1 MRICMRF
8 FCVYER
14 IIVNMKNRT
23 IIGIVCIVLAL
34 VVTFAVAPI
43 VNRLSDGR
51 TDIVRL
57 KNDIV
62 QGYMIQESDIE
73 IVTVGSTGL
82 PANIITKKEAVV
94 GKFAACDLKAN
105 TDLLQSMIS
114 DKSDSAD
121 DVFHTLDGKKQA
133 ISITISSFAGGLS
146 GKLENGDIVSLVVFE
161 NETNEATIPGGL
173 TYVKVITTTTAEG
186 FDKDELTP
194 NEDGTYE
201 LPTTLTLLVNP
212 TQAKMLV
219 EYENRGVIHAD
230 LVYRGDSKTAQ
241 KFLDAQDLYFEL
253 LAEKEDEEPS
263 EPDENKPSGGNNI
276 IQDANDIIWGTNH
289 GGNNPTYNEEGGED

>member
-1 MRICMRF
+1 
-8 FCVYER
+8 
-14 IIVNMKNRT
+14 MKNRT
-23 IIGIVCIVLAL
+23 IVGIVCIMLAL
-34 VVTFAVAPI
+34 VVTFAVAPL
-43 VNRLSDGR
+43 VNKLSDSR

-62 QGYMIQESDIE
+62 QGHMIQESDIE
-73 IVTVGSTGL
+73 VVTVGSTGL
-82 PANIITKKEAVV
+82 PTNIITKKEAVV

-146 GKLENGDIVSLVVFE
+146 GKLENGDIVSLVIFE

-241 KFLDAQDLYFEL
+241 KFLDAQDLYFEM

-263 EPDENKPSGGNNI
+263 EPDENNPSGGNNI

>member
-1 MRICMRF
+1 
-8 FCVYER
+8 
-14 IIVNMKNRT
+14 MKNRT

-34 VVTFAVAPI
+34 VVTFAVAPL
-43 VNRLSDGR
+43 VNKLSDSR

-62 QGYMIQESDIE
+62 QGHMIQESDIE
-73 IVTVGSTGL
+73 VVTVGNTGL
-82 PANIITKKEAVV
+82 PTNIIKKKEAVV

-105 TDLLQSMIS
+105 TDLLRSMIS

-121 DVFHTLDGKKQA
+121 DVFHTLDGTKQA

-146 GKLENGDIVSLVVFE
+146 GKLENGDIVSLVIFE
-161 NETNEATIPGGL
+161 NETNKATIPGGL

-253 LAEKEDEEPS
+253 LSEQEKDESE
-263 EPDENKPSGGNNI
+263 EPDETNPSGGNNI

>member
-1 MRICMRF
+1 MT
-8 FCVYER
+8 
-14 IIVNMKNRT
+14 NRT

-34 VVTFAVAPI
+34 VVTFAVAPL
-43 VNRLSDGR
+43 VNKLSDSR

-57 KNDIV
+57 KNDIA
-62 QGYMIQESDIE
+62 QGHMIQESDIE

-82 PANIITKKEAVV
+82 PTNIITKKEAAV

-105 TDLLQSMIS
+105 TDLLQSMVS
-114 DKSDSAD
+114 DKSDRAD

-146 GKLENGDIVSLVVFE
+146 GKLANGDIVSLVIFE
-161 NETNEATIPGGL
+161 NETSKATIPGGL

-186 FDKDELTP
+186 FDKDEVTP

-212 TQAKMLV
+212 EQAKMLV
-219 EYENRGVIHAD
+219 EYENRGVIHAA

-241 KFLDAQDLYFEL
+241 KFLDAQDLYFEM
-253 LAEKEDEEPS
+253 LAEQEDEGS
-263 EPDENKPSGGNNI
+263 TEPDDSQPSGGNNI

>member
-1 MRICMRF
+1 
-8 FCVYER
+8 
-14 IIVNMKNRT
+14 MKNRT

-34 VVTFAVAPI
+34 VVTFAVAPL
-43 VNRLSDGR
+43 VNKLSDSR

-57 KNDIV
+57 KSDIV
-62 QGYMIQESDIE
+62 QGHMIQESDIE

-121 DVFHTLDGKKQA
+121 DVFHTLDGTKQA

-146 GKLENGDIVSLVVFE
+146 GKLENGDIVSLVIFE
-161 NETNEATIPGGL
+161 NETNKATIPGGL

-241 KFLDAQDLYFEL
+241 KFLDAQELYFEL
-253 LAEKEDEEPS
+253 LSEQEKDESE
-263 EPDENKPSGGNNI
+263 EPDETNPSGGNNI

>member
-1 MRICMRF
+1 
-8 FCVYER
+8 
-14 IIVNMKNRT
+14 MKNRT

-34 VVTFAVAPI
+34 VVTFAVAPL
-43 VNRLSDGR
+43 VNKLSDSR

-62 QGYMIQESDIE
+62 QGHMIQESDIE
-73 IVTVGSTGL
+73 VVTVGSTGL
-82 PANIITKKEAVV
+82 PTNIITKKEAVV

-121 DVFHTLDGKKQA
+121 DVFHTLDGTKQA

-241 KFLDAQDLYFEL
+241 KFLDAQDLYFEML
-253 LAEKEDEEPS
+253 SEQEDEETS
-263 EPDENKPSGGNNI
+263 ESDENKPSGGNNI

>member
-1 MRICMRF
+1 
-8 FCVYER
+8 
-14 IIVNMKNRT
+14 MKNRT

-34 VVTFAVAPI
+34 VVTFAVAPL
-43 VNRLSDGR
+43 VNKLSDSR

-62 QGYMIQESDIE
+62 QGHMIQESDIE
-73 IVTVGSTGL
+73 VVTVGSTGL
-82 PANIITKKEAVV
+82 PTNIITKKDAVV

-146 GKLENGDIVSLVVFE
+146 GKLENGDIVSLVIFE

-241 KFLDAQDLYFEL
+241 KFLDAQDLYFEM
-253 LAEKEDEEPS
+253 LAEKEDEETT

>member
-1 MRICMRF
+1 
-8 FCVYER
+8 
-14 IIVNMKNRT
+14 MKNRT

-34 VVTFAVAPI
+34 VVTFAVAPL
-43 VNRLSDGR
+43 VNKLSDSR

-62 QGYMIQESDIE
+62 QGHMIQESDIE
-73 IVTVGSTGL
+73 VVTVGSTGL
-82 PANIITKKEAVV
+82 PTNIITKKEAVV

-146 GKLENGDIVSLVVFE
+146 GKLENGDIVSLVIFE

-186 FDKDELTP
+186 YDKDELTP

-241 KFLDAQDLYFEL
+241 KFLDAQDLYFEML
-253 LAEKEDEEPS
+253 SEQEDEETT

-289 GGNNPTYNEEGGED
+289 GGNNPTYNEEGGEN

>member
-1 MRICMRF
+1 
-8 FCVYER
+8 
-14 IIVNMKNRT
+14 MKNRT

-34 VVTFAVAPI
+34 VVTFAVAPL
-43 VNRLSDGR
+43 VNKLSDSR
-51 TDIVRL
+51 ADIVRL
-57 KNDIV
+57 KSDIA
-62 QGYMIQESDIE
+62 QGHMIQESDIE
-73 IVTVGSTGL
+73 VVTVGSTGL
-82 PANIITKKEAVV
+82 PTNIITKKEAVV

-146 GKLENGDIVSLVVFE
+146 GKLENGDIVSLVIFE

-241 KFLDAQDLYFEL
+241 KFLDAQDLYFEM
-253 LAEKEDEEPS
+253 LAEKEDEETA

>member
-1 MRICMRF
+1 
-8 FCVYER
+8 
-14 IIVNMKNRT
+14 MKNRT

-34 VVTFAVAPI
+34 VVTFAVAPL
-43 VNRLSDGR
+43 VNKLSDSR

-57 KNDIV
+57 KSDIV
-62 QGYMIQESDIE
+62 QGHMIQESDIE

-82 PANIITKKEAVV
+82 PTNIITKKEAVV

-146 GKLENGDIVSLVVFE
+146 GKLENGDIVSLVIFE
-161 NETNEATIPGGL
+161 NETNKATIPGGL

-253 LAEKEDEEPS
+253 LSEQEKDESE
-263 EPDENKPSGGNNI
+263 EPDETNPSGGNNI

>member
-1 MRICMRF
+1 
-8 FCVYER
+8 
-14 IIVNMKNRT
+14 MKNRT

-34 VVTFAVAPI
+34 VVTFAVAPL
-43 VNRLSDGR
+43 VNKLSGSR

-62 QGYMIQESDIE
+62 QGHMIQESDIE
-73 IVTVGSTGL
+73 VVTVGSTGL
-82 PANIITKKEAVV
+82 PTNIITKKEAVV

-146 GKLENGDIVSLVVFE
+146 GKLENGDIVSLVIFE
-161 NETNEATIPGGL
+161 NETNKATIPGGL

-253 LAEKEDEEPS
+253 LSEQEKDESE
-263 EPDENKPSGGNNI
+263 EPDETNPSGGNNI

>member
-1 MRICMRF
+1 
-8 FCVYER
+8 
-14 IIVNMKNRT
+14 MKNRT

-34 VVTFAVAPI
+34 VVTFAVAPL
-43 VNRLSDGR
+43 VNKLSDSR

-57 KNDIV
+57 KSDIV
-62 QGYMIQESDIE
+62 QGHMIQESDIE

-121 DVFHTLDGKKQA
+121 DVFHTLDGTKQA

-146 GKLENGDIVSLVVFE
+146 GKLENGDIVSLVIYE
-161 NETNEATIPGGL
+161 NETNKATIPGGL

-253 LAEKEDEEPS
+253 LSEQEKDESE
-263 EPDENKPSGGNNI
+263 EPDETNPSGGNNI

-289 GGNNPTYNEEGGED
+289 GGNSFI

>member
-1 MRICMRF
+1 
-8 FCVYER
+8 
-14 IIVNMKNRT
+14 MKNRT

-34 VVTFAVAPI
+34 VVTFAVAPL
-43 VNRLSDGR
+43 VNKLSDSR

-57 KNDIV
+57 KSDIV
-62 QGYMIQESDIE
+62 QGHMIQESDIE
-73 IVTVGSTGL
+73 VVTVSSTGL
-82 PANIITKKEAVV
+82 PTNIITKKEAVV

-121 DVFHTLDGKKQA
+121 DVFHTLDGTKQA

-146 GKLENGDIVSLVVFE
+146 GKLENGDIVSLVIFE
-161 NETNEATIPGGL
+161 NETNKATIPGGL

-253 LAEKEDEEPS
+253 LAEKEDQETA
-263 EPDENKPSGGNNI
+263 EPDENNPSGGNNI

>member
-1 MRICMRF
+1 
-8 FCVYER
+8 
-14 IIVNMKNRT
+14 MKNRT

-34 VVTFAVAPI
+34 VVTFAVAPL
-43 VNRLSDGR
+43 VNKLSDSR

-62 QGYMIQESDIE
+62 QGHMIQESDIE
-73 IVTVGSTGL
+73 VVTVGSTGL
-82 PANIITKKEAVV
+82 PTNIITKKEAVV

-241 KFLDAQDLYFEL
+241 RFLDAQDLYFEM
-253 LAEKEDEEPS
+253 LAEKEVEETT

>member
-1 MRICMRF
+1 
-8 FCVYER
+8 
-14 IIVNMKNRT
+14 MKNRT

-34 VVTFAVAPI
+34 VVTFAVAPL
-43 VNRLSDGR
+43 VNKLSDSR

-62 QGYMIQESDIE
+62 QGHMIQESDIE
-73 IVTVGSTGL
+73 VVTVGSTGL
-82 PANIITKKEAVV
+82 PTNILTKKEAVV

-146 GKLENGDIVSLVVFE
+146 GKLENGDIVSLVIFE

-241 KFLDAQDLYFEL
+241 KFLDAQDLYFEM
-253 LAEKEDEEPS
+253 LAEKEDEETT

>member
-1 MRICMRF
+1 
-8 FCVYER
+8 
-14 IIVNMKNRT
+14 MKNRT

-34 VVTFAVAPI
+34 VVTFAVAPL
-43 VNRLSDGR
+43 VNKLSDSR

-62 QGYMIQESDIE
+62 QGHMIQESDIE
-73 IVTVGSTGL
+73 VVTVGSTGL
-82 PANIITKKEAVV
+82 PTNIITKKEAVV

-121 DVFHTLDGKKQA
+121 DVFHTLDGTKQA

-146 GKLENGDIVSLVVFE
+146 GKLENGDIVSLVIFE

-241 KFLDAQDLYFEL
+241 KFLDAQDLYFEM
-253 LAEKEDEEPS
+253 LAEKEDEEPT
-263 EPDENKPSGGNNI
+263 EPDENNPSGGNNI

>member
-1 MRICMRF
+1 
-8 FCVYER
+8 
-14 IIVNMKNRT
+14 MKNRT
-23 IIGIVCIVLAL
+23 IIGIVCIVFAF
-34 VVTFAVAPI
+34 VVTFAVAPL
-43 VNRLSDGR
+43 VNKLSDSR

-62 QGYMIQESDIE
+62 QGHLIQENDIE
-73 IVTVGSTGL
+73 VVTVSSTGL
-82 PANIITKKEAVV
+82 PTNIITKKEAVV

-121 DVFHTLDGKKQA
+121 DVFHTLDGSKQA

-146 GKLENGDIVSLVVFE
+146 GKLENGDIVSLVIFE

-230 LVYRGDSKTAQ
+230 LVYRGDSETAQ
-241 KFLDAQDLYFEL
+241 KFLDAQDLYFEML
-253 LAEKEDEEPS
+253 SEQAKDES
-263 EPDENKPSGGNNI
+263 VEPDETNPSSGNNI

>member
-1 MRICMRF
+1 
-8 FCVYER
+8 
-14 IIVNMKNRT
+14 MKNRT

-34 VVTFAVAPI
+34 VVTFAVAPL
-43 VNRLSDGR
+43 VNKLSDSR

-57 KNDIV
+57 KKDIV
-62 QGYMIQESDIE
+62 QGHMIQESDIE
-73 IVTVGSTGL
+73 VVTVGSTGL
-82 PANIITKKEAVV
+82 PTNIITKKEAVV

-121 DVFHTLDGKKQA
+121 DVFHTLDGTKQA

-241 KFLDAQDLYFEL
+241 KFLDAQDLYFEM
-253 LAEKEDEEPS
+253 LAEKEDEETT

-289 GGNNPTYNEEGGED
+289 GGNNPTYSEEGGED

>member
-1 MRICMRF
+1 
-8 FCVYER
+8 
-14 IIVNMKNRT
+14 MKNRT

-34 VVTFAVAPI
+34 VVTFAVAPL
-43 VNRLSDGR
+43 VNKLSDSR

-62 QGYMIQESDIE
+62 QGHMIQESDIE
-73 IVTVGSTGL
+73 VVTVGSTGL
-82 PANIITKKEAVV
+82 PTNIITKKEAVV
-94 GKFAACDLKAN
+94 GKFAACDMKAN

-146 GKLENGDIVSLVVFE
+146 GKLENGDIVSLVIFE

-241 KFLDAQDLYFEL
+241 KFLDAQDLYFEM
-253 LAEKEDEEPS
+253 LAEKEDEETTD
-263 EPDENKPSGGNNI
+263 PDENNPSGGNNI

>member
-1 MRICMRF
+1 
-8 FCVYER
+8 
-14 IIVNMKNRT
+14 MKNRT

-34 VVTFAVAPI
+34 VVTFAVAPL
-43 VNRLSDGR
+43 VNKLSDSR

-62 QGYMIQESDIE
+62 QGHMIQESDIE
-73 IVTVGSTGL
+73 VVTVGSTGL
-82 PANIITKKEAVV
+82 PTNIITKKDAVV

-146 GKLENGDIVSLVVFE
+146 GKLENGDIVSLVIFE

-241 KFLDAQDLYFEL
+241 KFLDAQDLYFEM
-253 LAEKEDEEPS
+253 LAEKEDEETA

>member
-1 MRICMRF
+1 
-8 FCVYER
+8 
-14 IIVNMKNRT
+14 MKNRT

-34 VVTFAVAPI
+34 VVTFAVAPL
-43 VNRLSDGR
+43 VNKLSDSR

-62 QGYMIQESDIE
+62 QGHMIQESDIE
-73 IVTVGSTGL
+73 VVTVGSTGL
-82 PANIITKKEAVV
+82 PTNIITKKEAVV

-121 DVFHTLDGKKQA
+121 DVFHTLDGTKQA

-146 GKLENGDIVSLVVFE
+146 GKLENGDIVSLVIFE
-161 NETNEATIPGGL
+161 NETNKATIPGGL

-253 LAEKEDEEPS
+253 LSEQEKDESE
-263 EPDENKPSGGNNI
+263 EPDETNPSGGNNI

>member
-1 MRICMRF
+1 
-8 FCVYER
+8 
-14 IIVNMKNRT
+14 MKNRT

-34 VVTFAVAPI
+34 VVTFAVAPL
-43 VNRLSDGR
+43 VNKLSDSR

-62 QGYMIQESDIE
+62 QGHMIQESDIE
-73 IVTVGSTGL
+73 VVTVGSTGL
-82 PANIITKKEAVV
+82 PTNIITKKEAVV

-146 GKLENGDIVSLVVFE
+146 GKLENGDIVSLVIFE

-241 KFLDAQDLYFEL
+241 KFLDAQDLYFEM
-253 LAEKEDEEPS
+253 LAEQEKDES
-263 EPDENKPSGGNNI
+263 TEPDENKPSGGNNI

>member
-1 MRICMRF
+1 
-8 FCVYER
+8 
-14 IIVNMKNRT
+14 MKNRT

-34 VVTFAVAPI
+34 VVTFAVAPL
-43 VNRLSDGR
+43 VNKLSDSR

-62 QGYMIQESDIE
+62 QGHMIRESDIE
-73 IVTVGSTGL
+73 VVTVGSTGL
-82 PANIITKKEAVV
+82 PTNIITKKEAVV
-94 GKFAACDLKAN
+94 GKFATCDLKAN

-121 DVFHTLDGKKQA
+121 DVFHTLDGTKQA

-146 GKLENGDIVSLVVFE
+146 GKLENGDIVSLVIFE
-161 NETNEATIPGGL
+161 NETNKATIPGGL

-241 KFLDAQDLYFEL
+241 KFLDAQDLYFEM
-253 LAEKEDEEPS
+253 LAEKEDEETT

>member
-1 MRICMRF
+1 
-8 FCVYER
+8 
-14 IIVNMKNRT
+14 MKNRT

-34 VVTFAVAPI
+34 VVTFAVAPL
-43 VNRLSDGR
+43 VNKLTDSR

-62 QGYMIQESDIE
+62 QGHMIQESDIE

-82 PANIITKKEAVV
+82 PTNIITKKEAVV

-121 DVFHTLDGKKQA
+121 DVFHTLDGTKQA

-146 GKLENGDIVSLVVFE
+146 GKLENGDIVSLVIFE
-161 NETNEATIPGGL
+161 NETNKATIPGGL

-241 KFLDAQDLYFEL
+241 KFLDAQDLYFEM
-253 LAEKEDEEPS
+253 LAEKEDEETT
-263 EPDENKPSGGNNI
+263 EPDENNPSGGNNI

>member
-1 MRICMRF
+1 
-8 FCVYER
+8 
-14 IIVNMKNRT
+14 MKNRT

-34 VVTFAVAPI
+34 VVTFAVAPL
-43 VNRLSDGR
+43 VNKLSDSR

-57 KNDIV
+57 KSDIV
-62 QGYMIQESDIE
+62 QGHMIQESDIE
-73 IVTVGSTGL
+73 VVTVGSTGL
-82 PANIITKKEAVV
+82 PTNIITKKEAVV

-146 GKLENGDIVSLVVFE
+146 GKLENGDIVSLVIFE
-161 NETNEATIPGGL
+161 NETNKATIPGSL

-241 KFLDAQDLYFEL
+241 KFLDAQDLYFEM
-253 LAEKEDEEPS
+253 LAEKEDEETS